1 MPFIQ
6 INLGSG
12 RTSEQ
17 KQALVKAVSKAAA
30 DSIGVAEATV
40 RVWLV
45 EIPADVIMVGGETMA
60 ERQTARRS
68 AAEPSAGGIAGT
80 S

>member
-6 INLGSG
+6 VNLGAG
-12 RTSEQ
+12 RTPEQ

-30 DSIGVAEATV
+30 DAIGIAETSV

-45 EIPADVIMVGGETMA
+45 EIPADFIMVGGQTMSD
-60 ERQTARRS
+60 RQ
-68 AAEPSAGGIAGT
+68 AALQGGT
-80 S
+80 P

>member
-6 INLGSG
+6 VTLAQG
-12 RTSEQ
+12 RSADQKEQ
-17 KQALVKAVSKAAA
+17 LVRAVSKAAA
-30 DSIGVAEATV
+30 DAVGVAEASV

-45 EIPADVIMVGGETMA
+45 EVDPANLMVGGETMA
-60 ERQTARRS
+60 DRTARNS
-68 AAEPSAGGIAGT
+68 AS

>member
-12 RTSEQ
+12 RTPAQ
-17 KQALVKAVSKAAA
+17 KDQLLRAVSAAA
-30 DSIGVAEATV
+30 AEAISVPEASV
-40 RVWLV
+40 RVWIV
-45 EIPADVIMVGGETMA
+45 EVPASEVL
-60 ERQTARRS
+60 
-68 AAEPSAGGIAGT
+68 AGGQTLAEKQAQQSAGT